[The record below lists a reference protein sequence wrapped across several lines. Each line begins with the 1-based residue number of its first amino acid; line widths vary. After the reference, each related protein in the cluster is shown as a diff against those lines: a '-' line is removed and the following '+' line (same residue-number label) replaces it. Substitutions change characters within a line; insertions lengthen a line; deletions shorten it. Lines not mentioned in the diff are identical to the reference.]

1 MGASVNWDRLV
12 VVGSLGFVV
21 TMVLVGAFVVHD
33 DDGPTP
39 YATAPTSIPPA
50 QSLTRRS
57 VGR

>member
-21 TMVLVGAFVVHD
+21 MMVLVGAFVVHD
-33 DDGPTP
+33 DDGPIR
-39 YATAPTSIPPA
+39 YATAPTSILLA
-50 QSLTRRS
+50 RSLTRRS